1 MKKVL
6 TLLLCLGLVL
16 PIAAKEHFVVDG
28 IHYYTNYYAVYDYGD
43 GSTVSVGNS
52 ESCWEEFTI
61 DIVDCIPWMCGP
73 TESYVG
79 DIVIP
84 EKVSYE
90 GKEYT
95 VVRIG
100 VAAFA
105 NCSNLKS
112 VKMPATIERVDEGAF
127 YGCSA
132 LEHIEFSDKVRGIGE
147 MTLYGCAALEKL
159 DLSGVKDFV
168 NLNLYSSYS
177 PNLKEVIL
185 PPDAVVYRIYGAGK
199 DCAFSINNP
208 LPPRPQVF
216 QVDGFGEGSV
226 LYVPESGEGYFDTM
240 WGRAFGRRVE
250 YKDFS
255 AVEDVKVSS
264 PAHTVAG
271 NTVTAPAGERVE
283 VYDLNGRLLDV
294 VAPGKSKALV
304 AGVYVLRCTS
314 VSEKIVI
321 Q

>member
-6 TLLLCLGLVL
+6 TLLLCLGFVL
-16 PIAAKEHFVVDG
+16 PLAAEHFVVDG
-28 IHYYTNYYAVYDYGD
+28 IHYYYWSGD
-43 GSTVSVGNS
+43 KEGTVSVGNS
-52 ESCWEEFTI
+52 DSCWEEFTI

-105 NCSNLKS
+105 NCSKLKS

-147 MTLYGCAALEKL
+147 MTLYGCTALEKL

-185 PPDAVVYRIYGAGK
+185 PPDAVVYRIHGAGK
-199 DCAFSINNP
+199 DCAFSIKNP
-208 LPPRPQVF
+208 RPPRPQVF
-216 QVDGFGEGSV
+216 QVSGIGEGSK
-226 LYVPESGEGYFDTM
+226 LYVADDGAYGMTM
-240 WGRAFGRRVE
+240 WNSDFGYKLE

-255 AVEDVKVSS
+255 VVEDVKVSS
-264 PAHTVAG
+264 PTYTVSG

-283 VYDLNGRLLDV
+283 VYDLSGRMLDV
-294 VAPGKSKALV
+294 VAAGKSKTLV
-304 AGVYVLRCTS
+304 AGVYVLRCGS
-314 VSEKIVI
+314 MSEKIVL

>member
-6 TLLLCLGLVL
+6 TLLLCLGFVL
-16 PIAAKEHFVVDG
+16 PLAAEHFVVDG
-28 IHYYTNYYAVYDYGD
+28 IHYYYWSGD
-43 GSTVSVGNS
+43 KEGTVSVGNS
-52 ESCWEEFTI
+52 KSCWDEWMI
-61 DIVDCIPWMCGP
+61 DVLDCIPWMCGP

-105 NCSNLKS
+105 NCSKLKS

-147 MTLYGCAALEKL
+147 MTLYGCTALEKL
-159 DLSGVKDFV
+159 DLSGIQDFV
-168 NLNLYSSYS
+168 NLNLNSSYC
-177 PNLKEVIL
+177 PNLKEVVL
-185 PPDAVVYRIYGAGK
+185 PSDAVIYWIFGDGK
-199 DCAFSINNP
+199 DCVFSIKNP
-208 LPPRPQVF
+208 RPPRPQFF
-216 QVDGFGEGSV
+216 QVTGIGEGSK
-226 LYVPESGEGYFDTM
+226 LYVADDGAYGMTM
-240 WGRAFGRRVE
+240 WSSAFGHKLE

-264 PAHTVAG
+264 PTYTVSG

-283 VYDLNGRLLDV
+283 VYDLSGRLLEV
-294 VAPGKSKALV
+294 VAAGKSKALA
-304 AGVYVLRCTS
+304 AGVYVLRCGS
-314 VSEKIVI
+314 MSEKIVL